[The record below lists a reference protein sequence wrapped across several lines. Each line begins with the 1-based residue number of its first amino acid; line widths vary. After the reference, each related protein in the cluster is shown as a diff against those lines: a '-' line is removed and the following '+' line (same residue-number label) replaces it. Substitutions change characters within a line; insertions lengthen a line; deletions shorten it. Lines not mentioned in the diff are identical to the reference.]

1 MRTGAKRP
9 LPHSLQIEARTQTIV
24 SPGVKKCSY
33 SIFMGQAGILP
44 LSSTGTLVLR
54 IQNPGQKGGAR
65 QGKQRT
71 LGNQQPFQLVP

>member
-9 LPHSLQIEARTQTIV
+9 LPHSLQIEARTHTIV

-71 LGNQQPFQLVP
+71 LDNQQPFQLVP